1 VIETATET
9 ETADVTEENRRVATG
24 GSENVRT
31 ETTIEGRTEGA
42 IGRRRDATVATK
54 EEARGAGVGTPM
66 TRTTTDVEIE
76 KTDIEGTAKGR
87 TQKVAGKDR
96 EVGYQCHKNFISS
109 PLTVRRKL
117 ASEFFFSGNYFQLKV
132 CA

>member
-9 ETADVTEENRRVATG
+9 ETADVTEENRRVVTG
-24 GSENVRT
+24 GSENVLT
-31 ETTIEGRTEGA
+31 GRTEDA

-54 EEARGAGVGTPM
+54 EEARGAGVGTQM

-96 EVGYQCHKNFISS
+96 EVGYQCHKNF
-109 PLTVRRKL
+109 
-117 ASEFFFSGNYFQLKV
+117 YFV
-132 CA
+132 ATDG